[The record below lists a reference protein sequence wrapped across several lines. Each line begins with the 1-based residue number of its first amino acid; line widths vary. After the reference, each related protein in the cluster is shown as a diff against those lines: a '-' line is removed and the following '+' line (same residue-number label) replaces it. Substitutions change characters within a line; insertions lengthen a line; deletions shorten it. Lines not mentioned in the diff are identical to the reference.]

1 MTTATDRWLARK
13 ASTMRILATVT
24 LAVVSSLILASP
36 AMAQK
41 KDDKAATAKVK
52 VYDFSGDT
60 IEGDLIKP
68 EGDAVDARDITQF
81 SSLIRIRKEFIAE
94 IIKAAEDL

>member
-1 MTTATDRWLARK
+1 MRK
-13 ASTMRILATVT
+13 LATILTALGLV
-24 LAVVSSLILASP
+24 LAAASP
-36 AMAQK
+36 ALAQK
-41 KDDKAATAKVK
+41 AGDKPKVK

-68 EGDAVDARDITQF
+68 EGESVDARDISQF
-81 SSLIRIRKEFIAE
+81 SSLIRIRKDFIAE

>member
-1 MTTATDRWLARK
+1 MSMKKLALIVAALGLLTAP
-13 ASTMRILATVT
+13 VF
-24 LAVVSSLILASP
+24 
-36 AMAQK
+36 AQNN
-41 KDDKAATAKVK
+41 KDGGKPKVK
-52 VYDFSGDT
+52 VYDFTGDT

>member
-1 MTTATDRWLARK
+1 MKKLVLVAAALSLMTSTAF
-13 ASTMRILATVT
+13 
-24 LAVVSSLILASP
+24 
-36 AMAQK
+36 AQK
-41 KDDKAATAKVK
+41 DQKPKVK

-81 SSLIRIRKEFIAE
+81 SSLIRIRKDFIAE

>member
-1 MTTATDRWLARK
+1 MRK
-13 ASTMRILATVT
+13 LATAF
-24 LAVVSSLILASP
+24 AVLGLVLCASP
-36 AMAQK
+36 AFAQK
-41 KDDKAATAKVK
+41 GGKGGDKSKVK
-52 VYDFSGDT
+52 VYDFTGDT

-68 EGDAVDARDITQF
+68 EGDAVNARDITNF

>member
-1 MTTATDRWLARK
+1 MRK
-13 ASTMRILATVT
+13 LATVVTT
-24 LAVVSSLILASP
+24 LGLAFGFAST
-36 AMAQK
+36 ALAQK
-41 KDDKAATAKVK
+41 AGEKPKVK

-68 EGDAVDARDITQF
+68 EGEAVDARDITQF
-81 SSLIRIRKEFIAE
+81 SSLIRIRRDFIAE

>member
-1 MTTATDRWLARK
+1 MRK
-13 ASTMRILATVT
+13 LVLVVAALGLMSASAF
-24 LAVVSSLILASP
+24 
-36 AMAQK
+36 AQK
-41 KDDKAATAKVK
+41 KDEKPKVK

-68 EGDAVDARDITQF
+68 EGEAVDARDITQF

>member
-1 MTTATDRWLARK
+1 MRKLADIFV
-13 ASTMRILATVT
+13 SGFV
-24 LAVVSSLILASP
+24 VVSLAFGFASS
-36 AMAQK
+36 AFAQK
-41 KDDKAATAKVK
+41 AEKPKVK

-68 EGDAVDARDITQF
+68 EGEAVDARDISQF
-81 SSLIRIRKEFIAE
+81 SSLIRIRKDFIAE

>member
-1 MTTATDRWLARK
+1 MRK
-13 ASTMRILATVT
+13 LATVVT
-24 LAVVSSLILASP
+24 ALGLAFDLAST
-36 AMAQK
+36 AFAQK
-41 KDDKAATAKVK
+41 QGEKPKVK

-68 EGDAVDARDITQF
+68 EGEAVDARDITAF
-81 SSLIRIRKEFIAE
+81 SSLIRIRKDFIAE

>member
-1 MTTATDRWLARK
+1 MRK
-13 ASTMRILATVT
+13 LATVV
-24 LAVVSSLILASP
+24 AVVGLAFGFS
-36 AMAQK
+36 ATAFAQK
-41 KDDKAATAKVK
+41 AGEKPKVK

-68 EGDAVDARDITQF
+68 EGEAVDARDITQF
-81 SSLIRIRKEFIAE
+81 SSLIRIRRDFIAE

>member
-1 MTTATDRWLARK
+1 MRKLA
-13 ASTMRILATVT
+13 AALVT
-24 LAVVSSLILASP
+24 LGFFAAP
-36 AMAQK
+36 ALAQK
-41 KDDKAATAKVK
+41 DQKPKVK

-68 EGDAVDARDITQF
+68 EGEAVDARDITNF

>member
-1 MTTATDRWLARK
+1 MSMKKLALVIAALGLLTVS
-13 ASTMRILATVT
+13 ASGAF
-24 LAVVSSLILASP
+24 
-36 AMAQK
+36 AQK
-41 KDDKAATAKVK
+41 GKDGGKPKVK

-81 SSLIRIRKEFIAE
+81 SSLIRIRKDFIAE

>member
-1 MTTATDRWLARK
+1 MKKLALIVAALGLLTA
-13 ASTMRILATVT
+13 
-24 LAVVSSLILASP
+24 P
-36 AMAQK
+36 ALAQK
-41 KDDKAATAKVK
+41 GKDGGKPKVK
-52 VYDFSGDT
+52 VYDFTGDT

-81 SSLIRIRKEFIAE
+81 SSLIRIRKDFIAE

>member
-1 MTTATDRWLARK
+1 MKKLALIVAALGLLTA
-13 ASTMRILATVT
+13 
-24 LAVVSSLILASP
+24 P
-36 AMAQK
+36 ALAQK
-41 KDDKAATAKVK
+41 GKDGGKPKVK
-52 VYDFSGDT
+52 VYDFTGDT

-94 IIKAAEDL
+94 IVKAAEDL